1 MQHGRLNQFVTLLF
15 LSGLPLSM
23 WAHGTTATVAPPAA
37 LTATNTLAEG
47 VAELSLREL
56 YQMPIG
62 PRGLVPSTKLL
73 ALDGKQVRVVGYMV
87 GEDEPVAGRLIL
99 APMPTQLVDEDEP
112 ESDDLPPNVIY
123 VKFPSSIQAHSM
135 RGQIRLTGT
144 LRLGAVP
151 QPDGRLAA
159 VRLELSPE
167 LVPHLTAAAPTPTK
181 ASR

>member
-1 MQHGRLNQFVTLLF
+1 MQRSRLRQFATLF
-15 LSGLPLSM
+15 FFGGFPLVP
-23 WAHGTTATVAPPAA
+23 WAHGTTPTIAPAAA
-37 LTATNTLAEG
+37 LTATNALAEG
-47 VAELSLREL
+47 VTELTLREL

-73 ALDGKQVRVVGYMV
+73 ALDGKQVRIAGYMV

-99 APMPTQLVDEDEP
+99 APMPMQLVDEDEP
-112 ESDDLPPNVIY
+112 ESDDLPPNVVY
-123 VKFPSSIQAHSM
+123 VNFPSSIQAHSM

-144 LRLGAVP
+144 LRLGAVA

-167 LVPHLTAAAPTPTK
+167 LVLHLTAAAPTATK
-181 ASR
+181 TSR